1 MQLPRATPSEAQP
14 ASLKSTVL
22 VDESVSLIHAPMGSD
37 GAQSTCDVIT
47 GQFRVT
53 KAGELCPECGKRHSS
68 MPDMKVP
75 ALTNCT
81 GVEVGHT
88 FLLGRKY
95 SEVLNARFTDEHNKT
110 VVSEMGCF
118 GLGVTR
124 ILSTII
130 ETSHDKY
137 DHYAVCPSRPWL
149 LQGRNCLAHGNC
161 PVSRLHCGVERAVEE
176 KSRCIFSCGVLV
188 MLTAKNRVQCSPC
201 GARRGTV

>member
-1 MQLPRATPSEAQP
+1 MPHALPSEASP
-14 ASLKSTVL
+14 TSTKPTL
-22 VDESVSLIHAPMGSD
+22 LIDDGVSLTHAPDTHHGTEES
-37 GAQSTCDVIT
+37 AQCEIVT

-53 KAGELCPECGKRHSS
+53 KAGELCPECGKRHSAIL
-68 MPDMKVP
+68 DMKSP

-130 ETSHDKY
+130 ETSNDKCAY
-137 DHYAVCPSRPWL
+137 
-149 LQGRNCLAHGNC
+149 Q
-161 PVSRLHCGVERAVEE
+161 
-176 KSRCIFSCGVLV
+176 
-188 MLTAKNRVQCSPC
+188 
-201 GARRGTV
+201 